1 MGPKL
6 SAPTPPPP
14 PPPHQDGKTFR
25 ASPYYVNTKG
35 PLPRDDE
42 IEQNEPPMNIDSS
55 LGGADF

>member
-6 SAPTPPPP
+6 SAPT